1 MWVCVYVLERER
13 KSDAC
18 VCLLDVLCVIHA
30 MRVVRP
36 TDMTLE
42 DGWDF
47 DSWVPTREG
56 KFHMLFSKKLTKRE
70 LALLQR
76 LGA

>member
-1 MWVCVYVLERER
+1 
-13 KSDAC
+13 
-18 VCLLDVLCVIHA
+18 
-30 MRVVRP
+30 
-36 TDMTLE
+36 MTLE

-47 DSWVPTREG
+47 DSWVPTLQG

-70 LALLQR
+70 LALLHR